1 MRRLGTGLTGYS
13 GSHSYKYCT
22 IAWRVSLP
30 ALTPNIENRVRKL
43 PKPSNA
49 TQSLQPIFE
58 GVSNAMFA
66 IEDEFHDE
74 IAKGRIDIVVSNLS
88 DPTAIEIIIADDGIG
103 LDAKRYD
110 AFCEIDTDFK
120 KSKGGKGVGRLFW
133 LDAFDE
139 ITVNSVYNTP
149 RGVAHRA
156 FSFVLNNIEQV
167 VPTAEQ
173 EPVPLPGHHGTR
185 VRFKGL
191 RTREYSDPFPKR
203 ADTFLRYFSAHF
215 IADFLMGG
223 GPTITVDVDGDAVE
237 YPKAVSNLVVG
248 ASMETTISSE
258 EFGELRIIGFLCR
271 PDASTGL
278 DGLHQLHMLANGRT
292 VETRKVD
299 NLLGIERVERDG
311 ESDLAFHGCVSGE
324 YLDLRVNEGRTAF
337 NLTER
342 TLKLISRQCMDAVRE
357 RMLPEQ
363 VRKYIEKRRERYEA
377 FVDRYPTFGF
387 DDDDTQLG
395 RVPLHAAT
403 PEEFASFL
411 VKFQIRRDEERQD
424 TLQKLIDALDTGTQ
438 FSFQQS
444 VADAAREI
452 QASEQLALAQHVVR
466 RKLALELLEKLVTR
480 IRGRESST
488 DDFHLERTLHSFI
501 CPMNVRG
508 DDPLEV
514 RGRAHELWIIDE
526 RLAFTRAFSSD
537 KRIDDIVA
545 AGGSADRPDLFLWD
559 LAYSLG
565 STDPDQPDAVDVS
578 EPLRTVIVVEF
589 KKPGRGQYSGSKDQI
604 EQQIIRYLAQ
614 LQGEEIES
622 FGRSRIRI
630 AKDCIFYCYVVADIV
645 GDLVQQLSGWDTTS
659 NGQGRIRSLK
669 GNYRGQIEVVQWQD
683 LVNDAWARNRA
694 TIHSAGLSRKR
705 LTALQPKE
713 SDVVSDDDIDSD
725 E

>member
-1 MRRLGTGLTGYS
+1 M
-13 GSHSYKYCT
+13 
-22 IAWRVSLP
+22 P

-49 TQSLQPIFE
+49 TQSLQPLFE

-66 IEDEFHDE
+66 IEDEFGAD
-74 IAKGRIDIVVSNLS
+74 IAKGRIDIVVSKLS
-88 DPTAIEIIIADDGIG
+88 DPAAIEIMIADDGIG
-103 LDAKRYD
+103 LDAKRYS

-139 ITVNSVYNTP
+139 VSVDSYYNTP
-149 RGVAHRA
+149 SGTAHRT

-167 VPTAEQ
+167 VPSIEDEAA
-173 EPVPLPGHHGTR
+173 PHSSRHGTR
-185 VRFKGL
+185 VHFKGL
-191 RTREYSDPFPKR
+191 RTKEYSDPFPKR

-223 GPTITVDVDGDAVE
+223 GPTIMVDVDGEAVE
-237 YPKAVSNLVVG
+237 YPKAVFDLVVG
-248 ASMETTISSE
+248 APMETTIASE
-258 EFGELRIIGFLCR
+258 EFGELRIVGFVCR

-278 DGLHQLHMLANGRT
+278 EGLHQLHLLANGRT

-299 NLLGIERVERDG
+299 NLLGIENLERQG
-311 ESDLAFHGCVSGE
+311 ESELAFHGCVSGD

-342 TLKLISRQCMDAVRE
+342 TLKQISRQCMDAVRE

-363 VRKYIEKRRERYEA
+363 VRKYIEKRRGRYEA

-411 VKFQIRRDEERQD
+411 VKFQIRRDEERQE
-424 TLQKLIDALDTGTQ
+424 TLQKLINALDSEAQ

-466 RKLALELLEKLVTR
+466 RKLALELLEKLITR
-480 IRGRESST
+480 IRARDGSP

-508 DDPLEV
+508 DNPLEV
-514 RGRAHELWIIDE
+514 RGTAHELWIIDE

-545 AGGSADRPDLFLWD
+545 AGGSADRPDLFLWN
-559 LAYSLG
+559 LAYGLG
-565 STDPDQPDAVDVS
+565 STDPDQSDAVDVS
-578 EPLRTVIVVEF
+578 EPLRTVMIVEF
-589 KKPGRGQYSGSKDQI
+589 KKPGRVNYSGPKDQI

-630 AKDCIFYCYVVADIV
+630 AKDCIFYCYIVADIV
-645 GDLVQQLSGWDTTS
+645 GDLVQQLSGWETTS
-659 NGQGRIRSLK
+659 NGQGRVRSLK
-669 GNYRGQIEVVQWQD
+669 GSYRGQMEVVQWQD
-683 LVNDAWARNRA
+683 LVNDAWMRNRA
-694 TIHSAGLSRKR
+694 TIYAAGLSRKR
-705 LTALQPKE
+705 LTPMQHKL
-713 SDVVSDDDIDSD
+713 DDIVD
-725 E
+725 EDIEADE